1 MDMKSMVM
9 SKDDNKDSGRPG
21 HSSRRRRGTNEGELS
36 AQRPRRL
43 FQKADSDDESPE
55 KPSNAEGFEPEP
67 ELPNPISDR
76 PGVQEDDD
84 DLKLG
89 QFSRKDADPTPCTPP
104 PRKIPVAAA
113 PSSAET
119 GDSLGSQGPE
129 HKEIP
134 DAQTMLE
141 YVSEEL
147 RGCCPTL
154 TP

>member
-9 SKDDNKDSGRPG
+9 SKDDNKDYARPG
-21 HSSRRRRGTNEGELS
+21 HSSRRRRGTNEGDFS

-67 ELPNPISDR
+67 ELPNPISER
-76 PGVQEDDD
+76 PSVQEDDD
-84 DLKLG
+84 DLN
-89 QFSRKDADPTPCTPP
+89 ADPTPCTPP

-113 PSSAET
+113 PSSAEPR
-119 GDSLGSQGPE
+119 DSLGSEGPE
-129 HKEIP
+129 QKEIP

-141 YVSEEL
+141 YVSEGL
-147 RGCCPTL
+147 LGCCPVL

>member
-9 SKDDNKDSGRPG
+9 SKDDNKDYGRPG
-21 HSSRRRRGTNEGELS
+21 HSSRRRRGTNEGDFS

-67 ELPNPISDR
+67 ELPNPISER
-76 PGVQEDDD
+76 PSVQEDDD

-89 QFSRKDADPTPCTPP
+89 QFSSQDSCGC
-104 PRKIPVAAA
+104 
-113 PSSAET
+113 SAEPR
-119 GDSLGSQGPE
+119 DSLGSEGPE
-129 HKEIP
+129 QKEIP

-147 RGCCPTL
+147 LGCCPVL